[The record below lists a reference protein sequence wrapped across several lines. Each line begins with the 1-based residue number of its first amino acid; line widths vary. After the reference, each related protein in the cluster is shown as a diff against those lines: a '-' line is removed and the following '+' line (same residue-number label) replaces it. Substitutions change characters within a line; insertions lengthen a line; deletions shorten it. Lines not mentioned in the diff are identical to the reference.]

1 MTAGSCRV
9 HLSGDDLS
17 VVSPPRRA
25 QWLRSPSPAPLK
37 PRVPAASPTARL
49 RPKGS
54 GAVPGKLPTRLPSW
68 EVKGAL
74 GERLQPLG
82 FQEPMKA
89 ILFIS
94 RTVISSSL
102 PV

>member
-1 MTAGSCRV
+1 MTAGSCSV

-17 VVSPPRRA
+17 VLSPPRRA

-49 RPKGS
+49 PKGS

-74 GERLQPLG
+74 SERLPAFGVSGTYESGSFYQ
-82 FQEPMKA
+82 
-89 ILFIS
+89 
-94 RTVISSSL
+94 
-102 PV
+102 